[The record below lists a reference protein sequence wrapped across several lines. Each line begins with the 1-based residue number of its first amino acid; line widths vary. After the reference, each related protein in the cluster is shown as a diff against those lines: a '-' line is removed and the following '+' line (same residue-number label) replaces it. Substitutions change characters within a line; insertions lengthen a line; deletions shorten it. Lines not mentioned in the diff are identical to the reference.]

1 MRGFLSRSLHVLAGA
16 GEVSTTAEALEL
28 SQVLADWRGEAA
40 VLRRRGDARV
50 ADVLEQCAAEVSSIA
65 EEYTAW
71 MTEEAAARR
80 SGWTL
85 SKVRR
90 HALAFLHTAHVRQ
103 EKRAYLLRAC
113 IVPRR
118 AHLEMIRAAAEKGAA

>member
-1 MRGFLSRSLHVLAGA
+1 M
-16 GEVSTTAEALEL
+16 STSAAVLEL
-28 SQVLADWRGEAA
+28 YQVLADWRGEAA
-40 VLRRRGDARV
+40 ILRRRGDARV
-50 ADVLEQCAAEVSSIA
+50 ADVLEQCAAEVGGIA
-65 EEYTAW
+65 EEYTVW

-90 HALAFLHTAHVRQ
+90 HALAFLHTPHVKS